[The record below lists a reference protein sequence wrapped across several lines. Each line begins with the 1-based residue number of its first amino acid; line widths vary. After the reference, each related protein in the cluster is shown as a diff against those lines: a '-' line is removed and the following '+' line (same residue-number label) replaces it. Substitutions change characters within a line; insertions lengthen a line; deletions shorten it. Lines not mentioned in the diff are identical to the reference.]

1 MSEESKI
8 AWDLWKNSQKQKRE
22 VMCSKYRSLHFAEK
36 FSNENK
42 YFRKHMIDFFSRKN
56 MPFTFFKKK
65 KKEKTPMF
73 SIYFLSASQVN

>member
-42 YFRKHMIDFFSRKN
+42 YFRKHMIDFFSIN
-56 MPFTFFKKK
+56 I
-65 KKEKTPMF
+65 KTWHR
-73 SIYFLSASQVN
+73 ISAVFG